1 MSLNTEQTPTFKS
14 DKKAYMR
21 NAAKKFYEKNSV
33 KIIEYKKEKYKKK
46 VGHLQPLK
54 RLCINGYRI
63 QEGRR
68 LLKEKATNNKL
79 SICIVN
85 SDGETNIIPYMDF
98 YNQYQFI
105 NNEMTLEF
113 VDNSNDEFMLLVS
126 MVHLII
132 KEKH

>member
-1 MSLNTEQTPTFKS
+1 MSLIPTPTT

-21 NAAKKFYEKNSV
+21 IAAKKHYDKNSV
-33 KIIEYKKEKYKKK
+33 KIIEYKKERYRMK

-54 RLCINGYRI
+54 SLCINGYRI

-79 SICIVN
+79 SICIVDG
-85 SDGETNIIPYMDF
+85 DGETTILPYMDF
-98 YNQYQFI
+98 YKQYQFV
-105 NNEMTLEF
+105 NSEMTLEF

-126 MVHLII
+126 KINII
-132 KEKH
+132 SKTTF